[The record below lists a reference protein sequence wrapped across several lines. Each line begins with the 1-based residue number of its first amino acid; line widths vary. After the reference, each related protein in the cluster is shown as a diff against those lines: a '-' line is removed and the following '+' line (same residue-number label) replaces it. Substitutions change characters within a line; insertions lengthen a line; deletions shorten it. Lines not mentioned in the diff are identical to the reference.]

1 MDTQRFEQILASMA
15 SDEDAPEVASSDLSA
30 RWSPDAIFERLS
42 SRVLNQDAAVR
53 AVSERLAVTMSG
65 LAVNTERPLGVFLF
79 VGPPGVGKT
88 ELAKAIAEDLL
99 YDADCLI
106 RLDMSEYQNNFTTAR
121 LIGPPPGTV
130 GFNEPASWLTTRVQ
144 KQKRAVVLLDE
155 VEKAA
160 PEVIQLFL
168 PALDAGRL
176 TDSRGR
182 TVSFASSIV
191 VMTSNLGVREAERSS
206 IGFASDPAD
215 RRIQSVDQA
224 IREQLAPEM
233 ISRLDDIVH
242 FDHLDR
248 DASSNIARHHLDRHL
263 DNLRRRGWHLDIDD
277 RARELVIQSEPSG
290 RYGFRHLER
299 NMERLL
305 LTGLA
310 GRQPGNYR
318 CEVADGQLHWSLSN

>member
-1 MDTQRFEQILASMA
+1 M
-15 SDEDAPEVASSDLSA
+15 
-30 RWSPDAIFERLS
+30 
-42 SRVLNQDAAVR
+42 
-53 AVSERLAVTMSG
+53 
-65 LAVNTERPLGVFLF
+65 FLF

-130 GFNEPASWLTTRVQ
+130 GFNEPASWLTTRLE
-144 KQKRAVVLLDE
+144 KRPRAVVLLDE

-176 TDSRGR
+176 TDSRGK

-224 IREQLAPEM
+224 IRDQLAPEM

-242 FDHLDR
+242 FDHLDG
-248 DASSNIARHHLDRHL
+248 DASSDIARHHLDRHL

-277 RARELVIQSEPSG
+277 EARELVLQSEPAG

-305 LTGLA
+305 FTGLA
-310 GRQPGNYR
+310 GRQPGTYR
-318 CEVADGQLHWSLSN
+318 CEVADGQLHWSARQLSSNASGRLYDVGVVRRRSTR

>member
-15 SDEDAPEVASSDLSA
+15 SDEDASEAASSDLSA

-53 AVSERLAVTMSG
+53 AVSQRLAVTMTG
-65 LAVNTERPLGVFLF
+65 LAVNPERPLGVFLF

-99 YDADCLI
+99 AETDSLI
-106 RLDMSEYQNNFTTAR
+106 RLDMSEYQNSWASAR

-130 GFNEPASWLTTRVQ
+130 GFNEPASWLTT
-144 KQKRAVVLLDE
+144 KLKKRPRSVVLLDE
-155 VEKAA
+155 IEKAA

-176 TDSRGR
+176 TDSRGN

-191 VMTSNLGVREAERSS
+191 VMTSNLGVREAERST
-206 IGFASDPAD
+206 IGFAGDTAN
-215 RRIQSVDQA
+215 RRTQSVDQA
-224 IREQLAPEM
+224 IRESLAPEM
-233 ISRLDDIVH
+233 ISRLDEIVH
-242 FDHLDR
+242 FDQLDG

-263 DNLRRRGWHLDIDD
+263 EDLRRRGWHLEIDE
-277 RARELVIQSEPSG
+277 RARELVVGSEPG

-299 NMERLL
+299 TMETVLF
-305 LTGLA
+305 TGLA
-310 GRQPGNYR
+310 GRRPGAYR
-318 CEVADGQLHWSLSN
+318 CEVAEGQLSWSQAN

>member
-15 SDEDAPEVASSDLSA
+15 SGEDAPDAASSDLSA

-53 AVSERLAVTMSG
+53 AVSERLAVTMTG
-65 LAVNTERPLGVFLF
+65 LAVNPERPLGVFLF

-99 YDADCLI
+99 SDADCLI
-106 RLDMSEYQNNFTTAR
+106 RLDMSEYQNSFTAAR

-130 GFNEPASWLTTRVQ
+130 GFNEPASWLTTRLE
-144 KQKRAVVLLDE
+144 KRPRSVVLLDE

-176 TDSRGR
+176 TDSRGT

-206 IGFASDPAD
+206 IGFASDPAG
-215 RRIQSVDQA
+215 RRTKSVDQA

-242 FDHLDR
+242 FDPLDG
-248 DASSNIARHHLDRHL
+248 DASSDIARHHLDRHL
-263 DNLRRRGWHLDIDD
+263 DNLRRRGWHLDIADEV
-277 RARELVIQSEPSG
+277 RELVLQSESVG

-305 LTGLA
+305 FTGLA
-310 GRQPGNYR
+310 GRQPGTYR
-318 CEVADGQLHWSLSN
+318 CEVADGQLHWTLGD